1 MDKEQRKRK
10 AVVIGICALL
20 VILIALAVIIVF
32 LLINK
37 DEDKEPKS
45 NDTYVIDEGNYTQI
59 KDEMDNRVQEGYF
72 ETYMTTDWIFPDGNS
87 EATEALL
94 GNSPNN
100 VKPIRCEV
108 MLEDTGELLFSTGVI
123 PVGAQIPSIK
133 LDVDLDA
140 GVYDAVCMIY
150 LLDEM
155 EDGTYQD
162 YSNAGFDV
170 TITVQN

>member
-1 MDKEQRKRK
+1 MNKEQKK
-10 AVVIGICALL
+10 KVLLIGICVLL
-20 VILIALAVIIVF
+20 VILIALASTIVF
-32 LLINK
+32 LLMNK
-37 DEDKEPKS
+37 DKETQD
-45 NDTYVIDEGNYTQI
+45 NNTYVMDESNYAQI
-59 KDEMDNRVQEGYF
+59 MDEMTDRVQEGYF
-72 ETYMTTDWIFPDGNS
+72 ETYMTTDWTFPDGNS
-87 EATEALL
+87 EATDALL

-108 MLEDTGELLFSTGVI
+108 MLADTGELLFSTGVI

-150 LLDEM
+150 LLDET
-155 EDGTYQD
+155 EDGTYKD